1 MSYNYYEVENK
12 LLMKHINKNTYRLVK
27 DNLRPKKY
35 IMCLSND
42 DKTKVISDIY
52 ARLYRMKGYNVLYS
66 LEKTQYDDFGLSI
79 DHKRE
84 IDREYFEESFG
95 KIQEKIA
102 SQNIIFEETVL
113 KKRILEYFE
122 KLNIEPKKR
131 EDFIYNNKLGYL
143 VKLDFFDELKSIEVF
158 IDNCAFIYGATFLKV
173 SCYYKN
179 IHEFVF
185 EDEMNEFKEFLV
197 SEDEFFYS
205 GSRVINPFNNEIIPV
220 FIVKKMKD
228 DFQFGIP
235 DIFEEDYNFAY
246 KNDIEIKKIY
256 KNNYMCNT
264 GFVDKMDIQTANKV
278 VYDEYY
284 PKNIVKFLEKYNFED
299 LIKNNLKYNNKELKS
314 AYYYYYITYLNN
326 LYNEEKKY
334 KDLLEFFD
342 NHLIFIEKEDNNKL
356 NYLILLDILVNFS
369 KEKPFI
375 VQNIYVNKKNNKTI
389 DLDTH
394 SKDVS
399 RLYMISNEDSI
410 DEVYEIIYDIWKI
423 NFINILDEDNLEINK
438 IYNYFIE
445 DMLERYNLKDFNNI
459 CVIIRN
465 FLNVLLSIKKI
476 SYKQLKQLLMILH
489 PLIPYIT
496 EEMYMNIFNSY
507 ETLSF
512 EIWPW
517 EEE

>member
-1 MSYNYYEVENK
+1 M
-12 LLMKHINKNTYRLVK
+12 
-27 DNLRPKKY
+27 
-35 IMCLSND
+35 
-42 DKTKVISDIY
+42 
-52 ARLYRMKGYNVLYS
+52 
-66 LEKTQYDDFGLSI
+66 
-79 DHKRE
+79 
-84 IDREYFEESFG
+84 
-95 KIQEKIA
+95 
-102 SQNIIFEETVL
+102 
-113 KKRILEYFE
+113 
-122 KLNIEPKKR
+122 
-131 EDFIYNNKLGYL
+131 
-143 VKLDFFDELKSIEVF
+143 KSIEVF